1 VGRGHLWS
9 PSYFVVST
17 GGAPIEVVRRYIEQQ
32 GATTA
37 LSPD

>member
-9 PSYFVVST
+9 PAYFVVST
-17 GGAPIEVVRRYIEQQ
+17 GGAPIAVVRRYIEQQ